1 MLAPGLPVP
10 GASWEGATS
19 CGAKRLR
26 VCADASGGMAQT
38 KAAAVTTQHQILV
51 GPHPAMA
58 AFFDSNRGNFK
69 PVRRPLAP
77 SPYSLL
83 RLGGLYR
90 AADHARCGYPAWGRA
105 MLETFPGVKR
115 LTTA

>member
-1 MLAPGLPVP
+1 MLAPGLPAP

-38 KAAAVTTQHQILV
+38 KAAAVITQHQMLV

-69 PVRRPLAP
+69 PMPRRLALHHIRYCALAAFIARP
-77 SPYSLL
+77 IMRDADTPPGAAPCW
-83 RLGGLYR
+83 RLY
-90 AADHARCGYPAWGRA
+90 
-105 MLETFPGVKR
+105 PGVKR